1 MNFKDLKVKSKITV
15 VVIGVAILASLS
27 GIVSVFMMSNIQHKY
42 DDALQNFGF
51 AQGDIGMV
59 MSSLAQLN
67 GEVHDA
73 IGYLDAET
81 SRNSANSVT
90 TLIASVE
97 DYLAKVET
105 SLVSDANKATYA
117 NIKTAWASYQTL
129 SRELVNAASDNKDSA
144 VVSGV
149 QARLVNELDPYYNS
163 MLKDLAS
170 LMDLKVEQGD
180 ARSAEAN
187 NAVMLGVGVV
197 GTMIVLAMLLGMFFS
212 AKISNGIAK
221 PLAQCVKRLQ
231 DLANGDLHSPL
242 PQVNSNDEIGDMVEA
257 SRLVVGDLTTVI
269 KDIEYLLGE
278 MADGNFD
285 IRSRDRSAYVG
296 DLQPV
301 LRAIQKINAGLSDTL
316 AQIAQSADQVSS
328 GADQVSNSAPLSR
341 PAPCRSFRPLL
352 PILRIMRSR
361 TLKWPRPL
369 WVWPARPAPRLTSA
383 ATIWRIW

>member
-59 MSSLAQLN
+59 MSSLAQLD

-170 LMDLKVEQGD
+170 LMDLKVEQG
-180 ARSAEAN
+180 
-187 NAVMLGVGVV
+187 
-197 GTMIVLAMLLGMFFS
+197 
-212 AKISNGIAK
+212 KI
-221 PLAQCVKRLQ
+221 
-231 DLANGDLHSPL
+231 
-242 PQVNSNDEIGDMVEA
+242 
-257 SRLVVGDLTTVI
+257 T
-269 KDIEYLLGE
+269 
-278 MADGNFD
+278 
-285 IRSRDRSAYVG
+285 
-296 DLQPV
+296 
-301 LRAIQKINAGLSDTL
+301 
-316 AQIAQSADQVSS
+316 
-328 GADQVSNSAPLSR
+328 
-341 PAPCRSFRPLL
+341 
-352 PILRIMRSR
+352 IL
-361 TLKWPRPL
+361 
-369 WVWPARPAPRLTSA
+369 
-383 ATIWRIW
+383 

>member
-1 MNFKDLKVKSKITV
+1 M
-15 VVIGVAILASLS
+15 
-27 GIVSVFMMSNIQHKY
+27 
-42 DDALQNFGF
+42 
-51 AQGDIGMV
+51 
-59 MSSLAQLN
+59 
-67 GEVHDA
+67 
-73 IGYLDAET
+73 
-81 SRNSANSVT
+81 
-90 TLIASVE
+90 
-97 DYLAKVET
+97 
-105 SLVSDANKATYA
+105 VSDANKATYA

-257 SRLVVGDLTTVI
+257 SRMVIADLTTVI
-269 KDIEYLLGE
+269 RDIEHLLGE
-278 MADGNFD
+278 MGNGNFD
-285 IRSRDRSAYVG
+285 IAISSWANPVGTPDYGCRGIWESIGDSNLTGINDSKLDELVNKAAGETADVYINTYSEAEKYVVEEQTYMTPLYQNVSGRPFNKILKEDSVEPNQRWEHFDYVDEYLRD
-296 DLQPV
+296 
-301 LRAIQKINAGLSDTL
+301 
-316 AQIAQSADQVSS
+316 
-328 GADQVSNSAPLSR
+328 
-341 PAPCRSFRPLL
+341 
-352 PILRIMRSR
+352 
-361 TLKWPRPL
+361 
-369 WVWPARPAPRLTSA
+369 
-383 ATIWRIW
+383 